1 MPLMPSSL
9 YLCTT
14 CFHLSSHGESSQ
26 RCLCEP
32 KHKKPD
38 LDAPNGLHLCYICCV
53 RVAGGTSRWSWE
65 ACGICLTANKALQEL
80 GKPALALGRHS
91 IMNGVAGR
99 VGDLKRS
106 NPKAI
111 EGLLQFAS
119 AMGELQEK
127 AEAQTRNLFKG
138 IARWRHL
145 GQIPIALWEK
155 EFAVS
160 SPEEDLLR
168 SIQAIS
174 SIASAGN

>member
-1 MPLMPSSL
+1 
-9 YLCTT
+9 
-14 CFHLSSHGESSQ
+14 
-26 RCLCEP
+26 
-32 KHKKPD
+32 
-38 LDAPNGLHLCYICCV
+38 
-53 RVAGGTSRWSWE
+53 
-65 ACGICLTANKALQEL
+65 
-80 GKPALALGRHS
+80 
-91 IMNGVAGR
+91 MNGVAGR

-127 AEAQTRNLFKG
+127 AEAHTRNLFKG

-145 GQIPIALWEK
+145 GQIPLALWEK

-160 SPEEDLLR
+160 SPEEDRLR

-174 SIASAGN
+174 SIVSAGN

>member
-1 MPLMPSSL
+1 MPSMPTSL

-32 KHKKPD
+32 KHKKTD
-38 LDAPNGLHLCYICCV
+38 LDAPNGFHLCYICCV

-65 ACGICLTANKALQEL
+65 ACGICLKANKALEEI

-99 VGDLKRS
+99 IGDLKRS

-111 EGLLQFAS
+111 QGLLQFAV
-119 AMGELQEK
+119 AMGELHEK

-138 IARWRHL
+138 IERWRNL
-145 GQIPIALWEK
+145 GQIPIVLWER
-155 EFAVS
+155 EFAAS
-160 SPEEDLLR
+160 STEEDLLR
-168 SIQAIS
+168 STQAIG
-174 SIASAGN
+174 SIANCR